1 MTCHIP
7 RVFSQGG
14 PIIIMQD
21 YAPSEIEYWK
31 FAVFTT
37 GVPRTTLPIEDPR
50 LDERRKAR
58 NRTSKISD
66 CVVMVIDDKGRVVA
80 LIIPEPSCES
90 ERFVWYD
97 IDSRCS
103 PFKEVL
109 LEELILFTH

>member
-1 MTCHIP
+1 M
-7 RVFSQGG
+7 RGG

-21 YAPSEIEYWK
+21 DAPTEIEYWK

-50 LDERRKAR
+50 LEKRRKAR

-80 LIIPEPSCES
+80 LIIPEPSWES

-97 IDSRCS
+97 ILFVWCY
-103 PFKEVL
+103 PFKEVQ